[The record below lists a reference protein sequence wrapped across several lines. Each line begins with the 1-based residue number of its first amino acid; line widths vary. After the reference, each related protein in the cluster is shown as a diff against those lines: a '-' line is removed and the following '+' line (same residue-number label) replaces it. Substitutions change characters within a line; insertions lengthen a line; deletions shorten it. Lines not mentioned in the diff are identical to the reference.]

1 MMVRQVDE
9 LYLPTSA
16 SVRQRFRFAAAAA
29 GDAESVDHERQDRDR
44 EAMMLGNKIRA
55 PTSPSPQ
62 RRQAASE
69 KLRLC
74 CLSTLLLTL
83 LYVAIDRLSLST
95 SDVVVAS
102 VKTSSTQYAYEV
114 YPKRITQLDPSD
126 NFSFVHI
133 SKCAGSTWIRLFNS
147 ILKLSICPEQENGPE
162 LSVFYQRNK
171 HCKDADYT
179 LISLRSPRHHV
190 WSQFT
195 MCKYSA
201 WGVNITRDY
210 KDFPRSG
217 AESEDDEADFDTW
230 LDHFVSMGDE
240 TNNHYNCY
248 HPANFQTRV
257 LTSSNHWV
265 KSGIGGF
272 NANMTLAKKTYE
284 DLDFV
289 ALVEFVHESQ
299 CMLYYRLGNKAPPV
313 ALSYLSQSCD
323 CEKQQGYLQK
333 SSSRNGTVH
342 VQHHNMGKRT
352 NLRDLPP
359 ASLSKVAN
367 FISADSVIYLN
378 ALKHFMD
385 EMAWLESDNALG
397 RRVVCDDVLKKWE
410 PELSYLD
417 GGRFNVSQLYR
428 NAVLK
433 NEAVDPFLPSPSEAQ
448 QQWKSGRQRD

>member
-29 GDAESVDHERQDRDR
+29 GDAESVDHERQDR

-83 LYVAIDRLSLST
+83 LYVAIDRLCLST
-95 SDVVVAS
+95 SDVVAAS
-102 VKTSSTQYAYEV
+102 VNTSSTQYAHEV

-230 LDHFVSMGDE
+230 LDHFVSMGNE

-248 HPANFQTRV
+248 HPANFQTRA

-265 KSGIGGF
+265 HSGIGGF
-272 NANMTLAKKTYE
+272 NPNMTLAKKTYE

-299 CMLYYRLGNKAPPV
+299 CMLYYRLGNKAPSV
-313 ALSYLSQSCD
+313 VTSYLNKACH
-323 CEKQQGYLQK
+323 CKPENHQGNG
-333 SSSRNGTVH
+333 NGTVH
-342 VQHHNMGKRT
+342 VQYHNGGKRSR
-352 NLRDLPP
+352 LRDLPL
-359 ASLSKVAN
+359 ATLSKVATLT
-367 FISADSVIYLN
+367 SADSIIYVN
-378 ALKHFMD
+378 ALKHFMN
-385 EMAWLESDNALG
+385 EMAWLESDDALG
-397 RRVVCDDVLKKWE
+397 RRVVCDDALEKWE
-410 PELSYLD
+410 RELAYLD
-417 GGRFNVSQLYR
+417 GGSFSVIQLYR
-428 NAVLK
+428 DAALK
-433 NEAVDPFLPSPSEAQ
+433 P
-448 QQWKSGRQRD
+448 